1 MHDNMPM
8 SQSRFDQKF
17 AEQIGYLQR
26 SAQHF
31 DDGHEDEALR
41 LATSLRVLLHDT
53 PRSVSLF
60 TYTGRKG
67 AKLLTSSRGF
77 RDWKDYLAQEINLSS
92 PQPVRMKPLL
102 GTQFKE
108 LSVDDWW
115 DSEPIFQH
123 GGVEYTRRQIIC
135 SAANKDGGAHVD
147 AKLQEYYEGLL
158 AGECAI
164 GITGDLEYD
173 GPAPF
178 PQNVTIYPSNAH
190 LALLRQFAHEML
202 KSAKHYG
209 WHAS

>member
-1 MHDNMPM
+1 MHDNMSM

-53 PRSVSLF
+53 PKSVSLF

-115 DSEPIFQH
+115 DSEP
-123 GGVEYTRRQIIC
+123 VRSSAVPPTRMVGRMSTQSC
-135 SAANKDGGAHVD
+135 RNTTKVSLLGSA
-147 AKLQEYYEGLL
+147 
-158 AGECAI
+158 
-164 GITGDLEYD
+164 
-173 GPAPF
+173 
-178 PQNVTIYPSNAH
+178 PSVSRATWSSTV
-190 LALLRQFAHEML
+190 LRRSLRM
-202 KSAKHYG
+202 
-209 WHAS
+209 